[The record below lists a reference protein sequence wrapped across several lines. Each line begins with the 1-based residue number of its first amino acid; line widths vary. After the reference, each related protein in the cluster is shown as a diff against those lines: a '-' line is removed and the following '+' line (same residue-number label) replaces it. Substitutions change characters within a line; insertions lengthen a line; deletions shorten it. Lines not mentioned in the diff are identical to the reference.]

1 MTPSSEKPW
10 DDATLIK
17 RGIAFR
23 GESLPVSDQPY
34 EPDPESFRLLNR
46 SVAALWRA
54 SEAVTEAFVKDQRV
68 RALFGYGPLQTEC
81 ILKDPGYTPAIPLGR
96 LDSYLTAE
104 GPVFMEFNTDGTA
117 AWHYTAALTA
127 LWRETAGMAPERLP
141 LQERLLQILLY
152 CFRKWDCRDVETPRV
167 AIVDWADVGTRPE
180 QEALADYF
188 TRRGF
193 PATLEDPRAIRLES
207 GRLLGSEGPIDL
219 IYRRVVSEEAFERA
233 DEIQP
238 FLDGY
243 LSDAACY
250 VGGFRTDPA
259 WSKTLFVVLSDPAFR
274 NLIPRDVAPIL
285 DRCIPWTRR
294 LVRGT
299 TSWRGRDMDLEG
311 LLRSNPEG
319 FVIKPA
325 RGYEGRGVCA
335 GALVPFEGWE
345 NALQSGF
352 EAGGHIVQEFVPPV
366 EIRGSDG
373 STRYQQIGE
382 FVLLGRLAGLLARTT
397 VTPVIQR
404 GVVETYHPVGLEI
417 PLGGS

>member
-1 MTPSSEKPW
+1 MSPSSEKPW
-10 DDATLIK
+10 DNETLIG

-23 GESLPVSDQPY
+23 GESLPVSDRPY
-34 EPDPESFRLLNR
+34 EPDPDLFPILNR
-46 SVAALWRA
+46 SVEAVWRA
-54 SEAVTEAFVKDQRV
+54 SEAVTEAFVKDRGI
-68 RALFGYGPLQTEC
+68 RSLFGYGALQTEC
-81 ILKDPGYTPAIPLGR
+81 ILKDPGYRPAIPLGR
-96 LDSYLTAE
+96 LDSYLTPE

-127 LWRETAGMAPERLP
+127 LWRETMAMPPERLP
-141 LQERLLQILLY
+141 LHERLFQILLY
-152 CFRKWDCRDVETPRV
+152 CFRKWDRRDVDTPRI
-167 AIVDWADVGTRPE
+167 AIVDWAEVGTRPE
-180 QEALADYF
+180 QEALAAYF

-193 PATLEDPRAIRLES
+193 PATLEDPRALRLES
-207 GRLLGSEGPIDL
+207 GHLVGSEGPIHL
-219 IYRRVVSEEAFERA
+219 VYRRVVSEEAFARQG
-233 DEIQP
+233 EIQP

-243 LSDAACY
+243 LNDAACY

-274 NLIPRDVAPIL
+274 CLLPEDVAPIL

-294 LVRGT
+294 LLRGT

-335 GALVPFEGWE
+335 GALVPFEAWE
-345 NALQSGF
+345 KALETGL
-352 EAGGHIVQEFVPPV
+352 EMGGQIVQEFVPPV
-366 EIRGSDG
+366 EATGPDG
-373 STRYQQIGE
+373 STVYQQLGE

-397 VTPVIQR
+397 TTPVIQT